1 MCGRFINLNKINKLQ
16 KIFYP
21 CKLKNTS
28 ECLSYNIAPTHFSTI
43 ISFSNNFF
51 LENAK
56 WGFLYIDKCNNE
68 KHIINSRI
76 ETINEKI
83 MFKESFL
90 KRKCLIPSNGYFEW
104 AKTET
109 KKIPYFINY
118 NDLDTIFFAGIWKNI
133 IINNK
138 KLKTFTIITK
148 NSKHYLS
155 HIHNRM
161 PVLLNIEEGIN
172 YLENKND
179 DFLNID
185 FKSILDEDL
194 QFYPIDKYVNN
205 PINNSKKCIE
215 PLNKL

>member
-1 MCGRFINLNKINKLQ
+1 MRTSCYLFCGSILWFAETILCFINKINKLQ

-28 ECLSYNIAPTHFSTI
+28 ECLSYNIAPTQFSTI

-68 KHIINSRI
+68 KYIINSRI

-104 AKTET
+104 VKTENE
-109 KKIPYFINY
+109 KKPYFINY
-118 NDLDTIFFAGIWKNI
+118 NDLDTIFFAGIWKYI

-148 NSKHYLS
+148 FGGRHGRQRTEYSLGNQKA
-155 HIHNRM
+155 
-161 PVLLNIEEGIN
+161 
-172 YLENKND
+172 D
-179 DFLNID
+179 
-185 FKSILDEDL
+185 
-194 QFYPIDKYVNN
+194 
-205 PINNSKKCIE
+205 
-215 PLNKL
+215 